1 MKQKCTQGKTR
12 HLYIDTRK
20 PYRKLMREKL
30 DSDEGREIYMK
41 RQGLV
46 EPVHGKNLKTKLLLG
61 MDIISNL
68 ATCQK
73 KFRNNL

>member
-1 MKQKCTQGKTR
+1 
-12 HLYIDTRK
+12 
-20 PYRKLMREKL
+20 MREKL